1 MENIQASTGYN
12 GDNTIKGTQMVIDIN
27 QAGPQEEPTNQMSRE
42 QMMNTIR
49 DAFANYATDLTC
61 ENLIDGEPCSNDTF
75 NEVVK
80 IKRLSAIASPTGEEM
95 VLPFKVFI
103 CSKCSEPIPDMK

>member
-1 MENIQASTGYN
+1 MAI
-12 GDNTIKGTQMVIDIN
+12 IDIN
-27 QAGPQEEPTNQMSRE
+27 QGNSPEQQPQQMSRD
-42 QMMNTIR
+42 QLMNSIR
-49 DAFANYATDLTC
+49 DAFANHATDLTC
-61 ENLIDGEPCSNDTF
+61 EKCTNDTF

-103 CSKCSEPIPDMK
+103 CSNCSEPIPDMK

>member
-1 MENIQASTGYN
+1 MILDLNSG
-12 GDNTIKGTQMVIDIN
+12 N
-27 QAGPQEEPTNQMSRE
+27 QPPKPEEMTRE
-42 QMMNTIR
+42 QIMNSIR
-49 DAFANYATDLTC
+49 DAFANHATDLKC
-61 ENLIDGEPCSNDTF
+61 EKCENDTF

-103 CSKCSEPIPDMK
+103 CTKCSEPINME

>member
-1 MENIQASTGYN
+1 MIL
-12 GDNTIKGTQMVIDIN
+12 DLN
-27 QAGPQEEPTNQMSRE
+27 QGGQNEQPQQMSRE
-42 QMMNTIR
+42 QVMNAIR
-49 DAFANYATDLTC
+49 DAFANHATDLMC
-61 ENLIDGEPCSNDTF
+61 ESCQNDTF

>member
-1 MENIQASTGYN
+1 MIL
-12 GDNTIKGTQMVIDIN
+12 DIN
-27 QAGPQEEPTNQMSRE
+27 QPGSPGEQPSQMTRD
-42 QMMNTIR
+42 QIMNAIR
-49 DAFANYATDLTC
+49 DAFANHATDLTC
-61 ENLIDGEPCSNDTF
+61 EKCNNDTF

-103 CSKCSEPIPDMK
+103 CSSCSEPIPDMK

>member
-1 MENIQASTGYN
+1 LAYN
-12 GDNTIKGTQMVIDIN
+12 KNNNQKEILMILDIN
-27 QAGPQEEPTNQMSRE
+27 QNNPNEQAPQMSRE
-42 QMMNTIR
+42 QMMNAIR
-49 DAFANYATDLTC
+49 DAFANHATDLAC
-61 ENLIDGEPCSNDTF
+61 EKCSNDTF

>member
-1 MENIQASTGYN
+1 
-12 GDNTIKGTQMVIDIN
+12 MVIDIN
-27 QAGPQEEPTNQMSRE
+27 QSGNNTEQAPQMSRE
-42 QMMNTIR
+42 QMMNAIR
-49 DAFANYATDLTC
+49 DAFAAHATDLTC
-61 ENLIDGEPCSNDTF
+61 EKCENDTF

-80 IKRLSAIASPTGEEM
+80 IKRLSAITSPTGEEM

>member
-1 MENIQASTGYN
+1 
-12 GDNTIKGTQMVIDIN
+12 MVLDIN
-27 QAGPQEEPTNQMSRE
+27 QPGSQEGPANQMSRE
-42 QMMNTIR
+42 QMMNAIR
-49 DAFANYATDLTC
+49 DAFANHATDMVC
-61 ENLIDGEPCSNDTF
+61 EKCNNDTF

-95 VLPFKVFI
+95 VLPFKVFT